1 MLGYSTMN
9 FDLQRLQKEG
19 QAYIDELVQIT
30 RDKAWKELV
39 EARFDG
45 CAQEEIAGY
54 KTIWG
59 HGFMSGAASA
69 TNLSIQIHD
78 ALQKGSV

>member
-1 MLGYSTMN
+1 MN

-19 QAYIDELVQIT
+19 QAYIDELVQTT
-30 RDKAWKELV
+30 REEAWTELANSKFN
-39 EARFDG
+39 E
-45 CAQEEIAGY
+45 CSQEETAGY

-69 TNLSIQIHD
+69 TNLSIMIHD
-78 ALQKGSV
+78 ALQKAKV